1 MWRERREM
9 TTRLKLTFV
18 LVGFVV
24 ALVLIALF
32 GRH

>member
-9 TTRLKLTFV
+9 TTRLKLAFV
-18 LVGFVV
+18 VVGFVL
-24 ALVLIALF
+24 ALALIALF